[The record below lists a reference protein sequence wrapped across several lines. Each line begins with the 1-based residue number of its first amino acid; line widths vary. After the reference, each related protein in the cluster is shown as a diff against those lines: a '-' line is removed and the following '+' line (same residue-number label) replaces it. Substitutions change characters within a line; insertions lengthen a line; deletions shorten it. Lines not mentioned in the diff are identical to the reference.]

1 MGNPQKYY
9 VKASYDYSSDGAT
22 AGAQTLAVTDNI
34 PKGATVVEIIVEK
47 TEAMTSGGSATL
59 TLTGGGVNISPAYT
73 IANLTGT
80 GFMPLGTAPNTPITA
95 TSNAA
100 IGVTIATATLTAGKF
115 NFTVGYLL

>member
-59 TLTGGGVNISPAYT
+59 TLTGGGVNLSPAYS

-80 GFMPLGTAPNTPITA
+80 GFMPLGTAPNTPIEA

>member
-80 GFMPLGTAPNTPITA
+80 GFMPLGNAPNTPITA